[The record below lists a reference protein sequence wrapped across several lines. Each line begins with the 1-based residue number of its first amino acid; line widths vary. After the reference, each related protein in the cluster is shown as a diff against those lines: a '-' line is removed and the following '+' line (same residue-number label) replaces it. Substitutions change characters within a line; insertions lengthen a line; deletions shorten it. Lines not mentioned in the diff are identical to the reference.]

1 MLICLVSYLVCDTFH
16 ICLQVTYQVSFYLQF
31 YLETYVRIN
40 MGMYL
45 LICRFEGAGLLGCLE
60 WYLAFNMQLSVQIS
74 LLIVLLKI
82 LPGAFFLPPPP
93 SLSPPPRISFSFF
106 AMLPNLFVILYLGH
120 GASILGEF
128 CCIKSMCT
136 NKL

>member
-93 SLSPPPRISFSFF
+93 PFHPLLAFPSPSLLCCQIYLSFF
-106 AMLPNLFVILYLGH
+106 IWDMGH
-120 GASILGEF
+120 HFWGNFAV
-128 CCIKSMCT
+128 
-136 NKL
+136 